1 MCYIWQDYVPGSM
14 DYVEEWLDE
23 EAALPHYCGSRMP
36 NCDYHQGSL
45 PPVKGVRCY
54 QVARANRTH
63 PQLDD
68 CVGGTYKH
76 GADLAFRNGTFYLH
90 YFTNP
95 MSEHTGPVQSILA
108 SSRDGSHWD
117 SFRTAFPPYR
127 LHDRGFRHLTLCSA
141 HRCPT
146 QPALPGGR
154 AH

>member
-36 NCDYHQGSL
+36 NCDYHHGSL

-76 GADLAFRNGTFYLH
+76 GADLA
-90 YFTNP
+90 
-95 MSEHTGPVQSILA
+95 
-108 SSRDGSHWD
+108 
-117 SFRTAFPPYR
+117 
-127 LHDRGFRHLTLCSA
+127 
-141 HRCPT
+141 
-146 QPALPGGR
+146 
-154 AH
+154 